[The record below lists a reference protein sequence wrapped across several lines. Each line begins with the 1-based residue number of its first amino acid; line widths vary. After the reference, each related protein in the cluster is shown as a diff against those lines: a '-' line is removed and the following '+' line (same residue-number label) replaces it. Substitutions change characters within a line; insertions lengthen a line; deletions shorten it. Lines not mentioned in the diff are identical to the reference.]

1 MVSGKLC
8 YYQWAP
14 HFIMSNPFELSLS
27 DSFNKERFSRA
38 IDESTDVKEL
48 RDIAKVLLGGWL
60 TQKAATQWI
69 LKEAL
74 GKSATVSTEAFG
86 FTIPAIEQ

>member
-1 MVSGKLC
+1 
-8 YYQWAP
+8 
-14 HFIMSNPFELSLS
+14 MSNPLELSLS
-27 DSFNKERFSRA
+27 DSFNRERFSRA

-74 GKSATVSTEAFG
+74 GKPATVSTEAFG
-86 FTIPAIEQ
+86 FAIPATEQ

>member
-1 MVSGKLC
+1 
-8 YYQWAP
+8 
-14 HFIMSNPFELSLS
+14 MSNPLELSLS

-48 RDIAKVLLGGWL
+48 RQIAKMLLGGWL

-69 LKEAL
+69 LKESLAKPATMSPEAL
-74 GKSATVSTEAFG
+74 GFA
-86 FTIPAIEQ
+86 IPASE